1 MMISEH
7 RAFLNAI
14 SDRPEDD
21 LPRLVYADY
30 LDETG
35 DFDRAE
41 FIRVQIELANL
52 PENDSRWSGLDARQ
66 SELHKERLDW
76 RLPIRGIQRFRRG
89 FVEAI
94 AVTADWLID
103 APEPVLLLAPI
114 RELRVI
120 NADNSVSA
128 LAEVEGLNRIVTLD
142 LRNNN
147 FGKTERL
154 TRFLDAAP
162 LDAMTRLLL
171 QNNRLWSDGVET
183 LVGHPHAA
191 QLRTLDLS
199 GNPIGDGG
207 AAHLAGATSLWN
219 LRELILRSDGLD
231 WRDRIAGEGAQ
242 SFGHSQT
249 LGELRTLD
257 LAGHLIGDCG
267 LAALAHAA
275 GLQNLE
281 RVDASFNYLAHGD
294 PSGFQ
299 EFFRANLRPAMRVW
313 NLAGSFVGLNAAQGF
328 AVWDQLE
335 TLRELNLERC
345 EWEPGGREWLSE
357 SPWAS
362 KIRIGNPASGELV

>member
-1 MMISEH
+1 MMSEH

-30 LDETG
+30 LEETG
-35 DFDRAE
+35 APERAE

-52 PENDSRWSGLDARQ
+52 PEGDARWSGLDARQ
-66 SELHKERLDW
+66 NELQKDRPDW

-89 FVEAI
+89 FVESI

-128 LAEVEGLNRIVTLD
+128 LAGVAGLERIETLD

-162 LDAMTRLLL
+162 LSSMTRLLL
-171 QNNRLWSDGVET
+171 QNNRIWSDGVET
-183 LVGHPHAA
+183 LIGHPRAA

-207 AAHLAGATSLWN
+207 AAHLAQALSLQD
-219 LRELILRSDGLD
+219 LRELVLRSDGLD
-231 WRDRIAGEGAQ
+231 WRDRIARDGAEALGQ
-242 SFGHSQT
+242 SQS
-249 LGELRTLD
+249 LGELRMLD
-257 LAGHLIGDCG
+257 LAGHLIGDSG

-281 RVDASFNYLAHGD
+281 RVDASFNDLAHGD
-294 PSGFQ
+294 PTGFDG
-299 EFFRANLRPAMRVW
+299 FFRANPRPAMRVW
-313 NLAGSFVGLNAAQGF
+313 NLAGSFIGLVAAAGF

-345 EWEPGGREWLSE
+345 GWEPGARELIFD

-362 KIRIGNPASGELV
+362 KIRMGDPTSGELT

>member
-1 MMISEH
+1 MLTEH

-14 SDRPEDD
+14 SERPEDD

-35 DFDRAE
+35 DPDRAE
-41 FIRVQIELANL
+41 FIRVQIALAKL
-52 PENDSRWSGLDARQ
+52 TEGDAQWSSLDARQ
-66 SELHKERLDW
+66 NELQKDQAEW

-103 APEPVLLLAPI
+103 APEPVLRFAPI

-128 LAEVEGLNRIVTLD
+128 LAGVPGLDRIETLD

-154 TRFLDAAP
+154 MRFLDAAP
-162 LDAMTRLLL
+162 LDSMTRLLL
-171 QNNRLWSDGVET
+171 QNNRIWSDGVES
-183 LVGHPHAA
+183 LLGHPRAA
-191 QLRTLDLS
+191 RLRTLDLS
-199 GNPIGDGG
+199 GNPIGDAG
-207 AAHLAGATSLWN
+207 AAHLAGANSLRD

-231 WRDRIAGEGAQ
+231 WRDRIALEGAVEL
-242 SFGHSQT
+242 GRSQT
-249 LGELRTLD
+249 LGKLHTLD
-257 LAGHLIGDCG
+257 LTGHLIGDVG
-267 LAALAHAA
+267 LAALAQAV

-281 RVDASFNYLAHGD
+281 CVDASFNQLAHGD
-294 PSGFQ
+294 PMGFD
-299 EFFRANLRPAMRVW
+299 EFLRASPRSAMRVW
-313 NLAGSFVGLNAAQGF
+313 NLAGSFVGRGSAERF
-328 AVWDQLE
+328 AGWEQME

-345 EWEPGGREWLSE
+345 EWEPGAREVLSV

-362 KIRIGNPASGELV
+362 KIRMGDPVSGELA

>member
-1 MMISEH
+1 M
-7 RAFLNAI
+7 
-14 SDRPEDD
+14 
-21 LPRLVYADY
+21 
-30 LDETG
+30 
-35 DFDRAE
+35 
-41 FIRVQIELANL
+41 QIELAKL
-52 PENDSRWSGLDARQ
+52 PESDSRWPGLEARQ
-66 SELHKERLDW
+66 NELQKDRGDW

-89 FVEAI
+89 FVESI

-103 APEPVLLLAPI
+103 APEPILLLAPI

-162 LDAMTRLLL
+162 LGAMTRLLL
-171 QNNRLWSDGVET
+171 QNNRLWSDGAET
-183 LVGHPHAA
+183 LIGHPRAA

-207 AAHLAGATSLWN
+207 AAHLAGAVALRD

-231 WRDRIAGEGAQ
+231 WRDRIATAGAE
-242 SFGHSQT
+242 SLGHTQT
-249 LGELRTLD
+249 LVELRSLD
-257 LAGHLIGDCG
+257 LAGHLIGDGG

-275 GLQNLE
+275 GLPNLE

-294 PSGFQ
+294 PAGFR
-299 EFFRANLRPAMRVW
+299 EFLHANPRPAMRVW
-313 NLAGSFVGLNAAQGF
+313 NLAGSFVGLNAAEGF
-328 AVWDQLE
+328 AAWHQLE

-345 EWEPGGREWLSE
+345 EWEPGAREWLSE
-357 SPWAS
+357 SPRAS
-362 KIRIGNPASGELV
+362 KIRMGDPASGEMA